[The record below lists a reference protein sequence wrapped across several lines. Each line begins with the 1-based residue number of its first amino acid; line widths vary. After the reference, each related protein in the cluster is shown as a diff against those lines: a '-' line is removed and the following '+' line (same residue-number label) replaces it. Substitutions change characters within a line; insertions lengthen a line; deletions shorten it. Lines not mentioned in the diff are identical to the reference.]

1 MEIEE
6 ERKEPVGENTGQER
20 GMRGKYDQRMLY
32 ECMEMSYEAYCFI
45 LLTYA
50 NKNGIFKK

>member
-32 ECMEMSYEAYCFI
+32 ECMEMSYEAHCFI